1 MAPWV
6 VMPAVSTA
14 NASSCRPNRIAA
26 RCCNSRLLSAI
37 VGDGVAGR
45 FAMSEID
52 EAEPPRWL
60 AVADFPLIALMR
72 AVLLYAVATTLGH
85 FVSGLIAP
93 LGQPADA
100 ALHMLVMLVSVLPVY
115 KLAISRLGE
124 RPRDDLPRATA
135 LPELAKGAAAGA

>member
-1 MAPWV
+1 
-6 VMPAVSTA
+6 
-14 NASSCRPNRIAA
+14 
-26 RCCNSRLLSAI
+26 
-37 VGDGVAGR
+37 
-45 FAMSEID
+45 MSEID

-60 AVADFPLIALMR
+60 AVADFPLIALMM

-135 LPELAKGAAAGA
+135 LPELAKGAAAADVRPYAAPKEQQSETQSEYLRHFQTPYWTHHPHIPKVFLYRLGIPI